1 MNTFV
6 FGALA
11 LAAAAFAFAASADAR
26 IKNLE
31 KRIEELENNK

>member
-11 LAAAAFAFAASADAR
+11 LAVAAFAFAASADAR
-26 IKNLE
+26 IKKLE